1 MLYDTRSY
9 FIKEFL
15 LKIKLLL
22 FITLLISV
30 ANANQNPYIL
40 MHDGLIDE
48 RAQEKILEIG
58 NEVKE
63 KLGVNLYIDIKEN
76 NGINPK
82 EKRDVRIK
90 LMKAK
95 ELELLQ
101 KVKEPYVILA
111 ISVDQMYSNILYSS
125 DLKDIIDK
133 DDILDGY
140 VIPLL
145 ASKDKNSL
153 FAKTSAAVLNGFAQM
168 ADSVASHKDI
178 KLNSSIGSEGKT
190 ASSIWKVFMYFLVL
204 IGLFSYVVIILKE
217 RKYKKGVKN
226 GK

>member
-1 MLYDTRSY
+1 LLYDTRSY

-82 EKRDVRIK
+82 EKRDVRIE
-90 LMKAK
+90 LMKVK
-95 ELELLQ
+95 EQELLQ